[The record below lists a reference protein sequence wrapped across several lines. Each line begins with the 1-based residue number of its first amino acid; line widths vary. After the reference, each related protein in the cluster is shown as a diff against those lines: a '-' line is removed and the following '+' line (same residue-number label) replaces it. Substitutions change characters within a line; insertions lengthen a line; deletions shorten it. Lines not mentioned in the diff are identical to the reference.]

1 MIKTSSTVYTIQW
14 RSGSVTALGAFREMP
29 PQFKALSWLYE
40 DRIKDAPLYAQ
51 MMVKSLVRER
61 TGRVHFTR

>member
-1 MIKTSSTVYTIQW
+1 MIKPSSTVYTIQW
-14 RSGSVTALGAFREMP
+14 RSGSVTALGAFREIP

-51 MMVKSLVRER
+51 MMVKRLVRER
-61 TGRVHFTR
+61 TSRVYSPR